1 MLAELDSPVREV
13 VYPFSQQH
21 GIDYTYVPRTMQT
34 EFVGQNFR
42 NLMRSLQLKHKFHME
57 ESEMDEYVQ
66 RELDELIES
75 LKKDCEPC
83 VNANEVLSNLKKEG
97 RYGMSIVSSSALP
110 RVLASIKKANQAPFF
125 DEDKIFS
132 AATSL
137 PVPTSKPDP
146 AVYLF
151 ACEKLGVKPEECLA
165 IEDSRSGATSAMR
178 AGINLLG
185 YTGACHDKE
194 EADAVAKILTYDCK
208 ALDIMTDW
216 KDFPAILSKIEQ
228 M

>member
-1 MLAELDSPVREV
+1 
-13 VYPFSQQH
+13 
-21 GIDYTYVPRTMQT
+21 MQT

-42 NLMRSLQLKHKFHME
+42 NLMRSLQVKHKFHQE

-66 RELDELIES
+66 RELKELIES
-75 LKKDCEPC
+75 LEKDCEPC
-83 VNANEVLSNLKKEG
+83 VNANEVLDKLQKEG

-110 RVLASIKKANQAPFF
+110 RVLASIKRADQSKYF

-132 AATSL
+132 AATSM
-137 PVPTSKPDP
+137 PIPSSKPDP
-146 AVYLF
+146 AIYLF

-165 IEDSRSGATSAMR
+165 IEDSRSGATAAMR

-194 EADAVAKILTYDCK
+194 EADATAKILTHDCK
-208 ALDIMTDW
+208 ALDIMSDW
-216 KDFPAILSKIEQ
+216 KDFLSILEKIEK

>member
-1 MLAELDSPVREV
+1 M
-13 VYPFSQQH
+13 H
-21 GIDYTYVPRTMQT
+21 T

-42 NLMRSLQLKHKFHME
+42 NLLGSLQKKHQFKME
-57 ESEMDEYVQ
+57 DSEVDYYVQ
-66 RELDELIES
+66 RELDELIEA
-75 LKKDCEPC
+75 LKAECEPC
-83 VNANEVLSNLKKEG
+83 VNANPVLAQIKSEG
-97 RYGMSIVSSSALP
+97 KYGMSIVSSSALP
-110 RVLASIKKANQAPFF
+110 RVVASIKKADQYQYF
-125 DEDKIFS
+125 DEDKIYS

-165 IEDSRSGATSAMR
+165 IEDSRSGATAAMR

-185 YTGACHDKE
+185 YTGASYD
-194 EADAVAKILTYDCK
+194 EAEAEITAKILTVDCK
-208 ALDIMTDW
+208 ALAIMKDW
-216 KDFPAILSKIEQ
+216 KEFPSLLEKIEQ

>member
-1 MLAELDSPVREV
+1 
-13 VYPFSQQH
+13 
-21 GIDYTYVPRTMQT
+21 
-34 EFVGQNFR
+34 
-42 NLMRSLQLKHKFHME
+42 
-57 ESEMDEYVQ
+57 MDEYVQ
-66 RELDELIES
+66 RELNELIES

-83 VNANEVLSNLKKEG
+83 VNANEVLAKLQKQG

-110 RVLASIKKANQAPFF
+110 RVLASIKRAGQASFF

-132 AATSL
+132 AATSM
-137 PVPTSKPDP
+137 PMPSSKPDP
-146 AVYLF
+146 AIYLF

-185 YTGACHDKE
+185 YTGASHDKE
-194 EADAVAKILTYDCK
+194 EADATAKILTYDCK
-208 ALDIMTDW
+208 ALDVMTDW
-216 KDFPAILSKIEQ
+216 KDFPAILEKIEK

>member
-1 MLAELDSPVREV
+1 
-13 VYPFSQQH
+13 
-21 GIDYTYVPRTMQT
+21 MQK

-42 NLMRSLQLKHKFHME
+42 NLMGSLQKKHGFKMTLE
-57 ESEMDEYVQ
+57 EEDHYVE
-66 RELDELIES
+66 RELRELIES
-75 LKKDCEPC
+75 LEAECEPC
-83 VNANEVLSNLKKEG
+83 VNANEVLAKLQKEG
-97 RYGMSIVSSSALP
+97 KYGMSIVSSSALP
-110 RVLASIKKANQAPFF
+110 RVKASIKKAGQSSFF
-125 DEDKIFS
+125 DEDKIYS

-165 IEDSRSGATSAMR
+165 IEDSRSGATAAMR

-185 YTGACHDKE
+185 YTGACEDRE
-194 EADAVAKILTYDCK
+194 EMEVTAKILTHDCK
-208 ALDIMTDW
+208 ALAIMQDW
-216 KDFPAILSKIEQ
+216 KDFPAILEKIEK

>member
-1 MLAELDSPVREV
+1 
-13 VYPFSQQH
+13 
-21 GIDYTYVPRTMQT
+21 MQK

-42 NLMRSLQLKHKFHME
+42 NLMGSLQKKHGFKMTLE
-57 ESEMDEYVQ
+57 EEDHYVE
-66 RELDELIES
+66 RELRELIES
-75 LKKDCEPC
+75 LEAECEPC
-83 VNANEVLSNLKKEG
+83 VNANEVLAKLQKEG
-97 RYGMSIVSSSALP
+97 KYGMSIVSSSALP
-110 RVLASIKKANQAPFF
+110 RVKASIKKAGQSSFF
-125 DEDKIFS
+125 DEDKIYS

-165 IEDSRSGATSAMR
+165 IEDSRSGATAAMR

-185 YTGACHDKE
+185 YTGACEDRE
-194 EADAVAKILTYDCK
+194 EMEVTAKILTHDCK
-208 ALDIMTDW
+208 ALAIMQDW
-216 KDFPAILSKIEQ
+216 KDFPAIHEKIEK

>member
-1 MLAELDSPVREV
+1 
-13 VYPFSQQH
+13 
-21 GIDYTYVPRTMQT
+21 MQT

-42 NLMRSLQLKHKFHME
+42 NLMYSLQKKHGFYQE
-57 ESEMDEYVQ
+57 ESEMDYYVE
-66 RELDELIES
+66 RELRELIES
-75 LKKDCEPC
+75 LKASCEPC
-83 VNANEVLSNLKKEG
+83 VNANPVLAQLKKEG
-97 RYGMSIVSSSALP
+97 KYGMSIVSSSALP
-110 RVLASIKKANQAPFF
+110 RVLASIQKANQAEYF
-125 DEDKIFS
+125 DEDKVFS

-165 IEDSRSGATSAMR
+165 IEDSRSGATAAMR

-185 YTGACHDKE
+185 YVGACHD
-194 EADAVAKILTYDCK
+194 EAEAEMTAKLLTVDCK
-208 ALDIMTDW
+208 ALAIMKDW
-216 KDFPAILSKIEQ
+216 KEFPSILEKIEK